1 MKAIDLRKKSI
12 DDLGKELVEL
22 RKSQFN
28 FRMQISTQQS
38 SQNDQLGKIKKD
50 IARVKTIL
58 AEKASEK

>member
-28 FRMQISTQQS
+28 SRMQISTQQS

-50 IARVKTIL
+50 I
-58 AEKASEK
+58 S

>member
-12 DDLGKELVEL
+12 DDLGKELVDL
-22 RKSQFN
+22 RKAQFKS
-28 FRMQISTQQS
+28 RMQINTQQS

>member
-28 FRMQISTQQS
+28 SRMQISTQQS

-58 AEKASEK
+58 AEKASDK